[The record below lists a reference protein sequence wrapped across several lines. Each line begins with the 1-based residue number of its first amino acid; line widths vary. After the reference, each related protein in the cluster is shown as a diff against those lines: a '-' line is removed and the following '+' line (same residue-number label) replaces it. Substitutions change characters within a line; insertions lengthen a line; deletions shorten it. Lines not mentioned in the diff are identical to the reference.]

1 MVYNTCS
8 PHEGGLVRFA
18 VIVSIL
24 LMVGS
29 AGAAGRAVEN
39 SKWIRISA
47 ADNNMKKIEVCN
59 YELTK
64 CSQLGKKKAYSV
76 QEIDSRRKTIR
87 KIRNRTVAVQYA
99 MTFLTIA
106 VSPVTLS
113 SALING
119 THFFQG
125 TPYQAYIV
133 ALDYVTQISDAY
145 EIESLGSAQIL
156 VESDQALNVLR
167 AALDAK

>member
-1 MVYNTCS
+1 MRS
-8 PHEGGLVRFA
+8 LV
-18 VIVSIL
+18 ILSIL

-29 AGAAGRAVEN
+29 AEAAVRTIEN
-39 SKWIRISA
+39 AKWIRISA
-47 ADNNMKKIEVCN
+47 AENNMKKIEVCN

-64 CSQLGKKKAYSV
+64 CAQLGKKKVYTV
-76 QEIDSRRKTIR
+76 QEIDTRRKTIR

-113 SALING
+113 TALING

-125 TPYQAYIV
+125 TPYQAYVI
-133 ALDYVTQISDAY
+133 ALDYVTQIEDSY

-156 VESDQALNVLR
+156 VESNQALNVLR
-167 AALDAK
+167 AALDSK